1 MRFNSRNV
9 IILLSVVFI
18 ALDFPESPITSE
30 EVTMERK
37 MEKNCMKDYYETE
50 KEESLNFLNLRE
62 VVKPRTIKSIKS
74 RFQKVI
80 SAEQLR
86 RWEKQMNVGGSRLEK
101 LGRISADT
109 KITKFITKK
118 ALMSKE
124 ALQAAVIQP
133 IISADGRL
141 LSSVL
146 IMLKEPSGTLSPR
159 YILNR
164 TMEGDWD
171 GEYTYVDYRDS
182 TVTDYLIV
190 NEAIRESIRE
200 FAVEDRVDSD
210 HLLLGR
216 RKREADDKRRKK
228 IKETDKR
235 EKRKKLKK
243 LKEKKQKEK
252 RLLSKYIRYN
262 YQTCKCLYANPVLTT
277 FHLEYEEWLI
287 THESNCSANH
297 TGSSGKMML
306 SNLSILSRA
315 KPASSEG
322 VQMLVSRKEIPKLE
336 EFLEKRDYT
345 GALTLLEFNTMIYE
359 NLKNKDY
366 VPPEILTNLAC
377 CYFYLGMYSES
388 QKILEEA
395 DNSKLQT
402 RLLFHLAHKMGNESK
417 LMKYHQMLQDII
429 EDQLSLASIHYLQA
443 HYQEAID
450 VYKKILLDNRD
461 YLALNVYVALCYY
474 KLDYYDVAQEVLQVY
489 LQKYP
494 DSTIAINLK
503 ACNHFR
509 LYDGNAAQV
518 EMKQLVEKISS
529 SFSSSHDLIQHNT
542 VVCVT
547 SYRVFRGGENA
558 LQILPNLVDVI
569 PEARLNLVIY
579 YLKQDDIKAAYDL
592 IKDLEPAVP
601 QEYILKGIVNA
612 VMGQETNSNY
622 LSFSIIEKF
631 LNYYRD
637 SIKTAQ
643 QYFQLVGSSAS
654 ECDTIPGR
662 QCMASFF
669 FLYRQFERVRLYLNS
684 IKTYFSNQDNFNFNY
699 AQAQAG
705 AGYFKEAEEAFLM
718 IRNEKYKNDYIY
730 ISLLSYCYIMNEK
743 AELAWELYLKMDT
756 SAESFNLLQLIAN
769 VCYKVG
775 EFWYAA
781 KAFDMLERMDPSPE
795 HWEGKRGAC
804 CGAFQYI
811 IAEKL
816 PKELLSEVI
825 QILKN
830 TSNSQ
835 VEQIIRVM
843 RKWGKENR
851 VNC

>member
-1 MRFNSRNV
+1 M
-9 IILLSVVFI
+9 
-18 ALDFPESPITSE
+18 
-30 EVTMERK
+30 
-37 MEKNCMKDYYETE
+37 
-50 KEESLNFLNLRE
+50 
-62 VVKPRTIKSIKS
+62 
-74 RFQKVI
+74 
-80 SAEQLR
+80 
-86 RWEKQMNVGGSRLEK
+86 
-101 LGRISADT
+101 
-109 KITKFITKK
+109 
-118 ALMSKE
+118 
-124 ALQAAVIQP
+124 
-133 IISADGRL
+133 
-141 LSSVL
+141 
-146 IMLKEPSGTLSPR
+146 
-159 YILNR
+159 
-164 TMEGDWD
+164 
-171 GEYTYVDYRDS
+171 
-182 TVTDYLIV
+182 
-190 NEAIRESIRE
+190 
-200 FAVEDRVDSD
+200 
-210 HLLLGR
+210 
-216 RKREADDKRRKK
+216 
-228 IKETDKR
+228 
-235 EKRKKLKK
+235 
-243 LKEKKQKEK
+243 
-252 RLLSKYIRYN
+252 
-262 YQTCKCLYANPVLTT
+262 
-277 FHLEYEEWLI
+277 
-287 THESNCSANH
+287 
-297 TGSSGKMML
+297 
-306 SNLSILSRA
+306 ILSRA

-345 GALTLLEFNTMIYE
+345 GALTLLEFNSTTSSNLEMDLWMGYCAFHLGDYKRAAMIYE

-542 VVCVT
+542 VV
-547 SYRVFRGGENA
+547 FRGGENA

-612 VMGQETNSNY
+612 VMGQETNS
-622 LSFSIIEKF
+622 
-631 LNYYRD
+631 RD

>member
-1 MRFNSRNV
+1 M
-9 IILLSVVFI
+9 
-18 ALDFPESPITSE
+18 
-30 EVTMERK
+30 
-37 MEKNCMKDYYETE
+37 
-50 KEESLNFLNLRE
+50 
-62 VVKPRTIKSIKS
+62 
-74 RFQKVI
+74 
-80 SAEQLR
+80 
-86 RWEKQMNVGGSRLEK
+86 
-101 LGRISADT
+101 
-109 KITKFITKK
+109 
-118 ALMSKE
+118 
-124 ALQAAVIQP
+124 
-133 IISADGRL
+133 
-141 LSSVL
+141 
-146 IMLKEPSGTLSPR
+146 
-159 YILNR
+159 
-164 TMEGDWD
+164 
-171 GEYTYVDYRDS
+171 
-182 TVTDYLIV
+182 
-190 NEAIRESIRE
+190 
-200 FAVEDRVDSD
+200 
-210 HLLLGR
+210 
-216 RKREADDKRRKK
+216 
-228 IKETDKR
+228 
-235 EKRKKLKK
+235 
-243 LKEKKQKEK
+243 
-252 RLLSKYIRYN
+252 
-262 YQTCKCLYANPVLTT
+262 
-277 FHLEYEEWLI
+277 
-287 THESNCSANH
+287 
-297 TGSSGKMML
+297 
-306 SNLSILSRA
+306 ILSRS

-322 VQMLVSRKEIPKLE
+322 ARTSASRKQIPKLE

-345 GALTLLEFNTMIYE
+345 GALTLLEFNSNIGDSLETDLWMGYCAFHLGDYKRAATIYE
-359 NLKNKDY
+359 NLRKKDY
-366 VPPEILTNLAC
+366 TPQDISTNLAC
-377 CYFYLGMYSES
+377 CYFYLGMYPES
-388 QKILEEA
+388 QKILEETV
-395 DNSKLQT
+395 DDKLRT

-417 LMKYHQMLQDII
+417 LMEYHQMLQDVI

-450 VYKKILLDNRD
+450 VYKRILLDNSVQKSTKRHYSRIDSELYFLTLLQENYKD

-494 DSTIAINLK
+494 DSAIAINLK

-518 EMKQLVEKISS
+518 EMKQLIEKISS
-529 SFSSSHDLIQHNT
+529 SFSSGHDLIRHNT
-542 VVCVT
+542 VV
-547 SYRVFRGGENA
+547 FRAGENA

-579 YLKQDDIKAAYDL
+579 YLKQDDVKAAYDL

-612 VMGQETNSNY
+612 VIGQETNS
-622 LSFSIIEKF
+622 
-631 LNYYRD
+631 RD
-637 SIKTAQ
+637 GIKTAQ

-718 IRNEKYKNDYIY
+718 IRNEKYKNDYVY
-730 ISLLSYCYIMNEK
+730 ISLLSYCYIMNKK

-769 VCYKVG
+769 ACYKVG

-804 CGAFQYI
+804 CGTFQYI
-811 IAEKL
+811 VAEKL

-835 VEQIIRVM
+835 VDQIIRVM

>member
-1 MRFNSRNV
+1 MGYC
-9 IILLSVVFI
+9 
-18 ALDFPESPITSE
+18 A
-30 EVTMERK
+30 
-37 MEKNCMKDYYETE
+37 
-50 KEESLNFLNLRE
+50 
-62 VVKPRTIKSIKS
+62 
-74 RFQKVI
+74 
-80 SAEQLR
+80 
-86 RWEKQMNVGGSRLEK
+86 
-101 LGRISADT
+101 
-109 KITKFITKK
+109 
-118 ALMSKE
+118 
-124 ALQAAVIQP
+124 
-133 IISADGRL
+133 
-141 LSSVL
+141 
-146 IMLKEPSGTLSPR
+146 
-159 YILNR
+159 
-164 TMEGDWD
+164 
-171 GEYTYVDYRDS
+171 
-182 TVTDYLIV
+182 
-190 NEAIRESIRE
+190 
-200 FAVEDRVDSD
+200 
-210 HLLLGR
+210 
-216 RKREADDKRRKK
+216 
-228 IKETDKR
+228 
-235 EKRKKLKK
+235 
-243 LKEKKQKEK
+243 
-252 RLLSKYIRYN
+252 
-262 YQTCKCLYANPVLTT
+262 
-277 FHLEYEEWLI
+277 FHLGDY
-287 THESNCSANH
+287 
-297 TGSSGKMML
+297 K
-306 SNLSILSRA
+306 RA
-315 KPASSEG
+315 AT
-322 VQMLVSRKEIPKLE
+322 V
-336 EFLEKRDYT
+336 
-345 GALTLLEFNTMIYE
+345 YE
-359 NLKNKDY
+359 NLRKKDY
-366 VPPEILTNLAC
+366 VPPDVPTNLAC
-377 CYFYLGMYSES
+377 CYFYLGMYPES
-388 QKILEEA
+388 QKILEDAA
-395 DNSKLQT
+395 DSKLRT

-417 LMKYHQMLQDII
+417 LTEYHQMLQDVI

-450 VYKKILLDNRD
+450 VYKRILLDNRD

-494 DSTIAINLK
+494 DSAIAINLK

-518 EMKQLVEKISS
+518 EMKQLIEKISS
-529 SFSSSHDLIQHNT
+529 SFSSGHDLIRHNT
-542 VVCVT
+542 V
-547 SYRVFRGGENA
+547 VFRGGENA

-579 YLKQDDIKAAYDL
+579 YLKQDDVKAAYDL

-612 VMGQETNSNY
+612 VIGQETNS
-622 LSFSIIEKF
+622 
-631 LNYYRD
+631 RD
-637 SIKTAQ
+637 GIKTAQ

-730 ISLLSYCYIMNEK
+730 ISLLSYCYIMNKK

-769 VCYKVG
+769 TCYKVG

-804 CGAFQYI
+804 CGTFQYI
-811 IAEKL
+811 VAEKL

-825 QILKN
+825 QTLKN

-843 RKWGKENR
+843 RKWGKDNR

>member
-1 MRFNSRNV
+1 MGYCS
-9 IILLSVVFI
+9 
-18 ALDFPESPITSE
+18 
-30 EVTMERK
+30 
-37 MEKNCMKDYYETE
+37 
-50 KEESLNFLNLRE
+50 
-62 VVKPRTIKSIKS
+62 
-74 RFQKVI
+74 
-80 SAEQLR
+80 
-86 RWEKQMNVGGSRLEK
+86 
-101 LGRISADT
+101 
-109 KITKFITKK
+109 
-118 ALMSKE
+118 
-124 ALQAAVIQP
+124 
-133 IISADGRL
+133 
-141 LSSVL
+141 
-146 IMLKEPSGTLSPR
+146 
-159 YILNR
+159 
-164 TMEGDWD
+164 
-171 GEYTYVDYRDS
+171 
-182 TVTDYLIV
+182 
-190 NEAIRESIRE
+190 
-200 FAVEDRVDSD
+200 
-210 HLLLGR
+210 
-216 RKREADDKRRKK
+216 
-228 IKETDKR
+228 
-235 EKRKKLKK
+235 
-243 LKEKKQKEK
+243 
-252 RLLSKYIRYN
+252 
-262 YQTCKCLYANPVLTT
+262 
-277 FHLEYEEWLI
+277 FHLGDY
-287 THESNCSANH
+287 
-297 TGSSGKMML
+297 K
-306 SNLSILSRA
+306 RA
-315 KPASSEG
+315 AT
-322 VQMLVSRKEIPKLE
+322 V
-336 EFLEKRDYT
+336 
-345 GALTLLEFNTMIYE
+345 YE
-359 NLKNKDY
+359 NLRKKDH
-366 VPPEILTNLAC
+366 VPPDVPTNLAC
-377 CYFYLGMYSES
+377 CYFYLGMYPES
-388 QKILEEA
+388 QKILEDAA
-395 DNSKLQT
+395 DSKLRT

-417 LMKYHQMLQDII
+417 LTEYHQMLQDVI

-450 VYKKILLDNRD
+450 VYKRILLDNRD

-494 DSTIAINLK
+494 DSAIAINLK

-518 EMKQLVEKISS
+518 EMKQLIEKISS
-529 SFSSSHDLIQHNT
+529 SFSSGHDLIRHNT
-542 VVCVT
+542 V
-547 SYRVFRGGENA
+547 VFRGGENA

-579 YLKQDDIKAAYDL
+579 YLKQDDVKAAYDL

-612 VMGQETNSNY
+612 VIGQETNS
-622 LSFSIIEKF
+622 
-631 LNYYRD
+631 RD

-730 ISLLSYCYIMNEK
+730 ISLLSYCYIMNKK

-769 VCYKVG
+769 TCYKVG

-804 CGAFQYI
+804 CGTFQYI
-811 IAEKL
+811 VAEKL

-843 RKWGKENR
+843 RKWGKDNR

>member
-1 MRFNSRNV
+1 
-9 IILLSVVFI
+9 
-18 ALDFPESPITSE
+18 
-30 EVTMERK
+30 
-37 MEKNCMKDYYETE
+37 
-50 KEESLNFLNLRE
+50 
-62 VVKPRTIKSIKS
+62 
-74 RFQKVI
+74 
-80 SAEQLR
+80 
-86 RWEKQMNVGGSRLEK
+86 
-101 LGRISADT
+101 
-109 KITKFITKK
+109 
-118 ALMSKE
+118 
-124 ALQAAVIQP
+124 
-133 IISADGRL
+133 
-141 LSSVL
+141 
-146 IMLKEPSGTLSPR
+146 
-159 YILNR
+159 
-164 TMEGDWD
+164 
-171 GEYTYVDYRDS
+171 
-182 TVTDYLIV
+182 
-190 NEAIRESIRE
+190 
-200 FAVEDRVDSD
+200 
-210 HLLLGR
+210 
-216 RKREADDKRRKK
+216 
-228 IKETDKR
+228 
-235 EKRKKLKK
+235 
-243 LKEKKQKEK
+243 
-252 RLLSKYIRYN
+252 
-262 YQTCKCLYANPVLTT
+262 
-277 FHLEYEEWLI
+277 
-287 THESNCSANH
+287 
-297 TGSSGKMML
+297 
-306 SNLSILSRA
+306 ILSRA

-322 VQMLVSRKEIPKLE
+322 VQTLVSRKEIPKLE

-345 GALTLLEFNTMIYE
+345 GALTLLEFNSTTSSNLEMELWMGYCAFHLGDYKRATTIYE
-359 NLKNKDY
+359 NLRNKDY
-366 VPPEILTNLAC
+366 VPPGILTNLAC

-395 DNSKLQT
+395 ENSKLRT

-450 VYKKILLDNRD
+450 VYKKILLDNSLEKSTKRCDSRVDSELYFLMQLQDNSRD

-509 LYDGNAAQV
+509 LYDGNAAQI

-529 SFSSSHDLIQHNT
+529 SFSSSHDLIRHNT
-542 VVCVT
+542 V
-547 SYRVFRGGENA
+547 VFRGGENA

-612 VMGQETNSNY
+612 VTGQETNS
-622 LSFSIIEKF
+622 
-631 LNYYRD
+631 RD

-769 VCYKVG
+769 ACYKVG

-804 CGAFQYI
+804 CGTFQYI